1 MYIYEVQVICQVLP
15 HKTYKLYS
23 RHIFE
28 QNHNKDE
35 KDFNNLPIIDMDMIL
50 WVVMGLIGGSV
61 SLRHEVDRRTDDLGN
76 VPVCPGSVVGLVF
89 S

>member
-1 MYIYEVQVICQVLP
+1 MTNTSYYLLSFTLQNYNKTNPVL
-15 HKTYKLYS
+15 K
-23 RHIFE
+23 IF
-28 QNHNKDE
+28 
-35 KDFNNLPIIDMDMIL
+35 FNNSPIIDMDMIL

-76 VPVCPGSVVGLVF
+76 VPVCPGSVIGLVF